1 MFTCHVLFVFN
12 IEYSWTSDKSDA
24 QIRRDYAAAE
34 SAFNAILVE
43 DPEDR
48 EVKTAL
54 QLMQKEKEALVA
66 PVS

>member
-1 MFTCHVLFVFN
+1 LIST
-12 IEYSWTSDKSDA
+12 IGASDDGDA

-34 SAFNAILVE
+34 SAFNTILVE

-54 QLMQKEKEALVA
+54 QLMQKEKEALA
-66 PVS
+66 SPAS